1 LTKIIQKRSESTAS
15 AGIIG
20 MIDAALGEGRTVLS
34 EHESKEVLRAYAIPV
49 TKEREVHDEKGFK
62 EALAEIGFPLVIKAS
77 GPDLSHKT
85 ERGLVHVDIRNQ
97 REAMAAFKA
106 IRSAVKAERAG
117 VLIQEMIK
125 GKRELMA
132 GLIRDPQFGPCVTF
146 GLGGIFMEI
155 FRDIAFRVAP
165 VDRVDVLD
173 MISELKG
180 ARLLES
186 YRGMPA
192 ADMDQLIH
200 LVMQVGTIG
209 LEQPGIREI
218 DINPIIISGSRP
230 VAVDAL
236 IVLNS

>member
-1 LTKIIQKRSESTAS
+1 MIHKERGKTTVV
-15 AGIIG
+15 AGVTG
-20 MIDAALGEGRTVLS
+20 TIDAAIREGRTVLS

-77 GPDLSHKT
+77 GPGLSHKT

-97 REAMAAFKA
+97 REAMTAFKA
-106 IRSAVKAERAG
+106 IRSAVKAEATA
-117 VLIQEMIK
+117 VLVQEMIR

-132 GLIRDPQFGPCVTF
+132 GLVRDTQFGPCVTF
-146 GLGGIFMEI
+146 GLGGIFTEI
-155 FRDIAFRVAP
+155 LRDISFRVAP

-173 MISELKG
+173 MISELK
-180 ARLLES
+180 AAKLLEA

-192 ADMDQLIH
+192 ADMDQLVR

-209 LEQPGIREI
+209 LEQPRIKEI
-218 DINPIIISGSRP
+218 DINPIILSGTRP
-230 VAVDAL
+230 IAVDAL
-236 IVLNS
+236 IVLN